1 MKTRLTFAAVL
12 IALAAGAETAK
23 APRFFYSCPELQ
35 PPGVLPKDPTHAAM
49 FCVKFEEICRAKG
62 IQCEKAPRAA
72 LLKALVD

>member
-1 MKTRLTFAAVL
+1 MSFADGRLVFSLDTSKLEYGTPYFEVV
-12 IALAAGAETAK
+12 
-23 APRFFYSCPELQ
+23 Y
-35 PPGVLPKDPTHAAM
+35 